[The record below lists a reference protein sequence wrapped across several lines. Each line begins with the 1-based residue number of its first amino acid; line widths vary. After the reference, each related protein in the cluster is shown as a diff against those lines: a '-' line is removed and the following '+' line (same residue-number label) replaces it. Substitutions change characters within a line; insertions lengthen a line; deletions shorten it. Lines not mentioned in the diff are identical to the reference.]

1 MRGLPQQDRSRGTV
15 ERLLA
20 AADAEIGEV
29 GLAAASTRS
38 IAARAGVS
46 VGALYRFFADKDAVA
61 DALARQY
68 LEHVGPPF
76 EQALAGVDDAA
87 SAVAAVRRVV
97 EAAAA
102 LQLEHPGY
110 YRLTEERAPERLDSP
125 AHAVRETLVDRF
137 VAALRGAGADVPDAR
152 LRPGVELVVET
163 VRHGLVRAPTE
174 PAARADAVEE
184 LGHLVAGYVEGRL
197 LGGSRI
203 TAAAGGAARGR

>member
-76 EQALAGVDDAA
+76 EQALAGVDGAA
-87 SAVAAVRRVV
+87 SAVVAVRRVV
-97 EAAAA
+97 EAAAV

-110 YRLTEERAPERLDSP
+110 YRLTEERSPDRLDSP
-125 AHAVRETLVDRF
+125 AHAVREALVDRF
-137 VAALRGAGADVPDAR
+137 VVALRGAGADVPDAR

-163 VRHGLVRAPTE
+163 VRHGLVRAPVE
-174 PAARADAVEE
+174 AAARAAVVEE

-197 LGGSRI
+197 LGDAV